1 MVYFTL
7 KLFIFL
13 IFKLELIKL
22 STIDEFLNDIN
33 MYMNEICSH
42 NGVPKVDKKTN
53 KVICTCE
60 EKYANE
66 PREQYKKYIN
76 GQFVQCSYRRKRR
89 FFTFFLAGICPFG
102 MDYFYLGHYWPFFL
116 ILIYCLIILTFN
128 IVTIILNYKINK
140 KNEEIK
146 RQNKLK
152 KINKKFNIQN
162 IAEINDRC
170 VNLFTKATRV
180 LTYILIIFWMNNFI
194 IQGLGYIKDSYG
206 IETENDMGY
215 IFEIPKD

>member
-1 MVYFTL
+1 MAYYAL

-13 IFKLELIKL
+13 IFELELIEL
-22 STIDEFLNDIN
+22 SAADEFLNDIN
-33 MYMNEICSH
+33 LYINEICSH
-42 NGVPKVDKKTN
+42 NGVPNVDKKTN

-89 FFTFFLAGICPFG
+89 FFAFFLAGICPCG
-102 MDYFYLGHYWPFFL
+102 MDYFYLGHYWLFF
-116 ILIYCLIILTFN
+116 IIIIYCLIILTFN
-128 IVTIILNYKINK
+128 IIAFILNYKINK

-152 KINKKFNIQN
+152 KVNKKFNIQN

-180 LTYILIIFWMNNFI
+180 LTYILLIFWFYNFI
-194 IQGLGYIKDSYG
+194 IEGLGYNKDFYW